1 MAGRVCYMSYGK
13 GRKTNREFVGHLIEV
28 GHGSVLEHAVWSFL
42 ITGVSRSFTH
52 ELVRHRHFSYSQLS
66 QRYVNESDSDFIEP
80 DVIAGDPE
88 LHAVWCEAVEAA
100 RQAGRTVALANG
112 AFDLLHVGH
121 VRYLEGAKA
130 LADVLVVAVNDD
142 ASVRALKGPG
152 RPRIPAAERA
162 EVVAALACTD
172 HVVLFGEPDV
182 RVVLRRLRPHLHV
195 KGTDYTPETVPE
207 RDELAAWGGR
217 VAIAGDPKDHSTTE
231 LLERLGRGEE

>member
-1 MAGRVCYMSYGK
+1 MSTVTK
-13 GRKTNREFVGHLIEV
+13 VQPL
-28 GHGSVLEHAVWSFL
+28 
-42 ITGVSRSFTH
+42 
-52 ELVRHRHFSYSQLS
+52 
-66 QRYVNESDSDFIEP
+66 
-80 DVIAGDPE
+80 
-88 LHAVWCEAVEAA
+88 EAVAAAVQAA
-100 RQAGRTVALANG
+100 RDAGKTVALANG

-162 EVVAALACTD
+162 EIVAALACTD
-172 HVVLFGEPDV
+172 HVVVFSEPDV
-182 RVVLRRLRPHLHV
+182 RAVLRRLRPHLHV

-231 LLERLGRGEE
+231 LLERLGRRSK

>member
-1 MAGRVCYMSYGK
+1 MSTAAK
-13 GRKTNREFVGHLIEV
+13 V
-28 GHGSVLEHAVWSFL
+28 
-42 ITGVSRSFTH
+42 
-52 ELVRHRHFSYSQLS
+52 
-66 QRYVNESDSDFIEP
+66 EP
-80 DVIAGDPE
+80 
-88 LHAVWCEAVEAA
+88 LEAVAAAVERAREA
-100 RQAGRTVALANG
+100 GKTVALANG

-142 ASVRALKGPG
+142 ASVRSLKGPG
-152 RPRIPAAERA
+152 RPRTAARERA
-162 EVVAALACTD
+162 EIVAALGCVD

-195 KGTDYTPETVPE
+195 KGTDYTAETVPE

-231 LLERLGRGEE
+231 LLERLRGMPQD

>member
-1 MAGRVCYMSYGK
+1 MSTAGKVQP
-13 GRKTNREFVGHLIEV
+13 
-28 GHGSVLEHAVWSFL
+28 LEAV
-42 ITGVSRSFTH
+42 
-52 ELVRHRHFSYSQLS
+52 
-66 QRYVNESDSDFIEP
+66 
-80 DVIAGDPE
+80 A
-88 LHAVWCEAVEAA
+88 AAVEAA
-100 RQAGRTVALANG
+100 REAGKTVAVANG

-162 EVVAALACTD
+162 ELVAALECVD
-172 HVVLFGEPDV
+172 QVVLFGELDV
-182 RVVLRRLRPHLHV
+182 RAVLRRLRPHLHV

-217 VAIAGDPKDHSTTE
+217 VAIAGDPKDHSTSA
-231 LLERLGRGEE
+231 LLERLGRQPE